1 MGGWE
6 GGALLFPLEAIDF
19 QATYALFVCTDTL
32 ECKLV
37 KCEVH
42 HLSLA
47 GPHSH
52 LPGGLSANKHTHTH
66 RVECGLFC
74 MTSPVVSRSHL

>member
-1 MGGWE
+1 MRVGG
-6 GGALLFPLEAIDF
+6 GGIDF

-42 HLSLA
+42 HLSLV
-47 GPHSH
+47 GPCPR
-52 LPGGLSANKHTHTH
+52 LRGT
-66 RVECGLFC
+66 
-74 MTSPVVSRSHL
+74 RSHIHTGWSADVLENQASSIWKTAMNRVMVAIG

>member
-1 MGGWE
+1 MQVGG
-6 GGALLFPLEAIDF
+6 GGIDF

-42 HLSLA
+42 HLSLT
-47 GPHSH
+47 GPRPC
-52 LPGGLSANKHTHTH
+52 LPGTHPH
-66 RVECGLFC
+66 VAIFGNQA
-74 MTSPVVSRSHL
+74 SSV